1 MEIIM
6 KIKMEILMKIK
17 MMRLPKQTA
26 KMIIKKKNVLTVLD
40 NCIGNNYSVNL
51 TKPDLAIIV
60 HVTEIMCGISII
72 RDYDKTRKFN
82 ISSFNEDS
90 QKINVSAQCKGILLS
105 TVSPRKMSSGIKEFI
120 NFLKLNFPE
129 ENLENGEIKIKEA
142 ATDDH
147 DNDSDRKTSNVEKQL
162 NEEIRKENSDYIRF
176 APLRNIIKNFTF
188 IKFNNAADK
197 NPSEIVTQIFSMA
210 RNKKEKYIL
219 RNICKIIPFD
229 CICKPHISPFIKTL
243 LPLLKE
249 NFSKGLCVQENFT
262 ITNLLKL
269 LNVSEEKTTE
279 LANKQDEPQEEN
291 GNEDTSKSN
300 ENKNGDNIRKINMD
314 ENFNKLIKKLK
325 KKEKNNIKYN
335 KERNF
340 IFHIIGNN
348 EPFNERIFNFN
359 NIMYA
364 NKKKNSRDIENYIDK
379 YKLVYNNFEN
389 NINMYFNKYVEDIIN
404 SSIIQRS
411 ELQIPKRKMNKTNY
425 TKNNIMGNLLNYE
438 YVQYHNFYKRENEE
452 KYFKPAKNNNDEE

>member
-1 MEIIM
+1 
-6 KIKMEILMKIK
+6 
-17 MMRLPKQTA
+17 
-26 KMIIKKKNVLTVLD
+26 
-40 NCIGNNYSVNL
+40 
-51 TKPDLAIIV
+51 
-60 HVTEIMCGISII
+60 
-72 RDYDKTRKFN
+72 
-82 ISSFNEDS
+82 
-90 QKINVSAQCKGILLS
+90 
-105 TVSPRKMSSGIKEFI
+105 
-120 NFLKLNFPE
+120 
-129 ENLENGEIKIKEA
+129 
-142 ATDDH
+142 
-147 DNDSDRKTSNVEKQL
+147 
-162 NEEIRKENSDYIRF
+162 
-176 APLRNIIKNFTF
+176 
-188 IKFNNAADK
+188 
-197 NPSEIVTQIFSMA
+197 
-210 RNKKEKYIL
+210 
-219 RNICKIIPFD
+219 
-229 CICKPHISPFIKTL
+229 
-243 LPLLKE
+243 
-249 NFSKGLCVQENFT
+249 
-262 ITNLLKL
+262 
-269 LNVSEEKTTE
+269 
-279 LANKQDEPQEEN
+279 
-291 GNEDTSKSN
+291 
-300 ENKNGDNIRKINMD
+300 MD

-452 KYFKPAKNNNDEE
+452 KYFKPAKNNNDEDFVDFSMSSDDNGDYTHKYMYDITKQFI